1 MKLTTM
7 AATVAVA
14 LCTSALSPP
23 SLAQVVA
30 RPDRL
35 GDALQYVVPAAA
47 AGLSLYQHDTDGLK
61 ELAYSLALSQGTTEA
76 LKRIVDS
83 PRPTGSGRGFP
94 SGHTSA
100 VFASAAYVHERY
112 GIQEA
117 LPFYALAT
125 LTAYSRVH
133 THHHFTKDVVGG
145 AVVGVGSSFLLTHPL
160 GPRSSA
166 SVGYGS
172 DGVWARVASTW

>member
-1 MKLTTM
+1 MTKHKLLHL
-7 AATVAVA
+7 AAAASCVAT
-14 LCTSALSPP
+14 LPTH
-23 SLAQVVA
+23 AQVHA
-30 RPDRL
+30 RPDRV
-35 GDALQYVVPAAA
+35 GDALQYIVPAGAA
-47 AGLSLYQHDTDGLK
+47 ALGLYERDPEGLK
-61 ELAYSLALSQGTTEA
+61 ELAYSLALSQGTTEV
-76 LKRIVDS
+76 LKRTIRS
-83 PRPTGSGRGFP
+83 RRPDGTGYGFP
-94 SGHTSA
+94 SGHTSV
-100 VFASAAYVHERY
+100 VFASAGFVHERY
-112 GIQEA
+112 GVQMA
-117 LPFYALAT
+117 LPYYALAT